1 MTFTLVML
9 TSMVASITE
18 IRSTYLSAVKSSAKA
33 VELENMTKTQKQDA
47 LFRAYYGT
55 AKALQAKHGFSPLYK
70 YNTAR
75 SAATE
80 LNAAVALNNNNLEI
94 RFLRFSFEANAPA
107 ILGITLHT
115 SDDKKY
121 IMSHLDRSHPLWPT
135 MKTFLSS
142 CTLLTAAEKNKL

>member
-9 TSMVASITE
+9 TSMVASISE
-18 IRSTYLSAVKSSAKA
+18 IRTTYLSAVNSSSKA
-33 VELENMTKTQKQDA
+33 VELENMTKTKKQDA
-47 LFRAYYGT
+47 LFRAYFGT

-75 SAATE
+75 SAAAE
-80 LNAAVALNNNNLEI
+80 LNAAVSMNANNLEI
-94 RFLRFSFEANAPA
+94 RFLRFSFEANAPG

-115 SDDKKY
+115 ADDKKY
-121 IMSHLDRSHPLWPT
+121 ILSHLDKNHPLWPT
-135 MKTFLSS
+135 MKTFLSN